1 MGIGS
6 LIESTPGICG
16 GRPHITGTRVP
27 VHRVAG
33 YYRLG
38 YSPEEIR
45 EFLTSLSL
53 PQIYAALA
61 HALANPEETE
71 QSLRNEEVAIGQ
83 LTSSLNMPASFS
95 FTNNDGV

>member
-1 MGIGS
+1 MRIES
-6 LIESTPGICG
+6 LIESTPGVCG
-16 GRPHITGTRVP
+16 GRPCIAGTRVP

-38 YSPEEIR
+38 YSPEEIL

-71 QSLRNEEVAIGQ
+71 QSLRDEEVAIDH
-83 LTSSLNMPASFS
+83 LTSQSPAA
-95 FTNNDGV
+95 